1 MLFIEHLTAVTWL
14 FYVFPRLI
22 VGRSEKAKTGNEI
35 CYYFD
40 GSGPAVWIA
49 RATAK
54 FFRVP
59 IEQFKYKIHDVL
71 DDDGISTFLKVH
83 YLDSIRLK
91 NEIRNDRL
99 SSNYLAN
106 ITGKPRFPFY
116 LEKSL
121 HSYDMLNSGTYD
133 HLLNAQILIRVC
145 AWKYK
150 QEGFDRAFLFL
161 RRRLWFPVFER
172 EAARN
177 GMTLIALPRKI
188 RINFK
193 IAVRKVFSNKS
204 IHFIQHVMVNKSL
217 PSMKERRDYVVL
229 KDPRLATEYY
239 GHLNLDHPERYSDL
253 FFFQRSDLTGKDI
266 VLLFSLP
273 SDPLDI
279 EKNEQLKKNGIQP
292 IALSP
297 TATRLQNST
306 LYDGTPTRKIR
317 KQPAKNAEIRWM
329 NQIQGDYEYW
339 RSYWAGLFE
348 RYNIRV
354 YTTWLKYDSSHF
366 AIADAMDSLG
376 GITTIYQRS
385 YQTAPIPST
394 TMNVDIAF
402 SFSPDVA
409 QMEEQ
414 NNSRLKYLVTTGYI
428 GDHRFPL
435 LREKAALIRD
445 QLKKKGARHI
455 LAYFDENTVDDP
467 RWYLD
472 HSYARDNYAFLLE
485 KLLQE
490 PSFGLLLK
498 PKNPGNL
505 LRRLGPVA
513 PLIERALATGR
524 CSVFLD
530 GAIQGSDPPAL
541 AALSA
546 DVAVHDGIT
555 SPTAGMESALC
566 GTPTLLL
573 DREGWA
579 ISNLYRLGNGSSV
592 FQDWET
598 LWGEYVQY
606 IGSGHR
612 MPGFGDWSQLLA
624 ELDPFRDGRAAER
637 IGTYLKWLLD
647 GFKAGL
653 DKMSIME
660 DAADRY
666 CKQWGNDKIS
676 AVSPA
681 REFITQGQRN

>member
-14 FYVFPRLI
+14 FYIIPRLI
-22 VGRSEKAKTGNEI
+22 VGRNEREKTGNEI

-54 FFRVP
+54 FFRVS

-71 DDDGISTFLKVH
+71 DDNGMSTFLKVH
-83 YLDSIRLK
+83 YLDSIRVE

-99 SSNYLAN
+99 FGQYLASISGN
-106 ITGKPRFPFY
+106 TRFPYY
-116 LEKSL
+116 LQKSL
-121 HSYDMLNSGTYD
+121 HSFDMFNSGTYD
-133 HLLNAQILIRVC
+133 HLLNAQMLILVC
-145 AWKYK
+145 TWKYRK
-150 QEGFDRAFLFL
+150 EGLEGAFLFL

-172 EAARN
+172 EAVVN
-177 GMTLIALPRKI
+177 GIALIATPRKVQ
-188 RINFK
+188 INLK
-193 IAVRKVFSNKS
+193 NIARRFLPPKVA
-204 IHFIQHVMVNKSL
+204 HYIQSAMVNRSIPPMRHEDGEGKSGI
-217 PSMKERRDYVVL
+217 
-229 KDPRLATEYY
+229 PRLATEYY

-297 TATRLQNST
+297 AATRLQNST
-306 LYDGTPTRKIR
+306 VYDGNPTRKIR
-317 KQPAKNAEIRWM
+317 KQPARNPEIRWM

-414 NNSRLKYLVTTGYI
+414 NNSRIKYLVTTGYI

-435 LREKAALIRD
+435 LREKAGLIRG
-445 QLKKKGARHI
+445 QLKKNGARHI
-455 LAYFDENTVDDP
+455 LAYFDENTVDDA

-485 KLLQE
+485 KVLQE

-513 PLIERALATGR
+513 PLMERALATGR
-524 CSVFLD
+524 CSIFLD

-541 AALSA
+541 AALCA

-566 GTPTLLL
+566 GIPTLLL

-579 ISNLYRLGNGSSV
+579 ISNLYRLGNGSTV
-592 FQDWET
+592 FQDWER
-598 LWGEYVQY
+598 LWGKYVQY
-606 IGSGHR
+606 IGSGNKIQ
-612 MPGFGDWSQLLA
+612 GFGDWSPLLA

-647 GFKAGL
+647 GFKAGEERDNIL
-653 DKMSIME
+653 AQ
-660 DAADRY
+660 AAERY
-666 CKQWGNDKIS
+666 CRQWGYDKIS
-676 AVSPA
+676 TVP
-681 REFITQGQRN
+681 